1 MNIVSVGSVVLPA
14 LFFLS
19 PQVIVAKVYGDELF
33 RRVEMN
39 KGACAHVECTRI
51 DMYN

>member
-39 KGACAHVECTRI
+39 KEACAHVEYMRI